1 MKAWAREWAG
11 ESPSDDNNRV
21 LQYLAKYTLE
31 PARTH
36 GIENE
41 VGSLSP
47 GRLADIV
54 LWRPTHF
61 GVKPELVLKAG
72 HFAWGAIG
80 QGNASVESV
89 EPRRYGAHWGGYGNA
104 GPALST
110 TFVSRT
116 ALEAGI
122 RERLGSARRFVAVD
136 GTRAVRRE
144 SLERNR
150 TVVPVE
156 VDPGDGKVILDGR
169 VLEVHPTAEVSL
181 SRRYLLA

>member
-1 MKAWAREWAG
+1 
-11 ESPSDDNNRV
+11 
-21 LQYLAKYTLE
+21 
-31 PARTH
+31 
-36 GIENE
+36 
-41 VGSLSP
+41 
-47 GRLADIV
+47 
-54 LWRPTHF
+54 
-61 GVKPELVLKAG
+61 
-72 HFAWGAIG
+72 
-80 QGNASVESV
+80 
-89 EPRRYGAHWGGYGNA
+89 
-104 GPALST
+104 
-110 TFVSRT
+110 VSRT

-156 VDPGDGKVILDGR
+156 VDPGDGKVSLDGR